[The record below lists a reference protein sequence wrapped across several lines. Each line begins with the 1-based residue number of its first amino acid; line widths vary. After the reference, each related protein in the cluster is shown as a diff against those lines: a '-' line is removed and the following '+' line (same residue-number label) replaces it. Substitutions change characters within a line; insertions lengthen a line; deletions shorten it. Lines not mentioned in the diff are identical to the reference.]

1 MDINEFVIAFAE
13 LLEGEDEDTSGI
25 VAATK
30 FKDLGAWS
38 SMMVLSVL
46 SMIKINYGVILPAL
60 DVNNCT
66 TIADVY
72 ILVEKAHD

>member
-13 LLEGEDEDTSGI
+13 LLEDVDTSGI
-25 VAATK
+25 TAATT
-30 FKDLGAWS
+30 
-38 SMMVLSVL
+38 VLSVL
-46 SMIKINYGVILPAL
+46 SMIKINYGVLLPAL

-72 ILVEKAHD
+72 ILVEKAHG

>member
-13 LLEGEDEDTSGI
+13 LLEDVDTSGI
-25 VAATK
+25 TAATK
-30 FKDLGAWS
+30 FKDFAAWN
-38 SMMVLSVL
+38 SMTVLSVL
-46 SMIKINYGVILPAL
+46 SMIKINYGVLLPAL

-72 ILVEKAHD
+72 ILVEKAHG